1 MLQAFTETLKR
12 STSIRIVN
20 IPSTYCLHTI
30 HDIEITIIQNSIRT
44 QQIFR
49 YPPSP
54 PTENCTMVPRH
65 LRFSS
70 ARRKFDCTQFRRHGT
85 KFSRIR
91 GPRVI
96 RKLQLCRERYVNSRP
111 RQSLCTQ
118 SRHAPLPINLPPIE
132 LISILDTHPVTRP
145 CYACRNHRL
154 AEKAS
159 STDVDRTVVN

>member
-1 MLQAFTETLKR
+1 MLQAFTETLFVPPIVYSHSQYTIHILSTYHPRYRNNHNPKFDTHT
-12 STSIRIVN
+12 TSI
-20 IPSTYCLHTI
+20 
-30 HDIEITIIQNSIRT
+30 SIS
-44 QQIFR
+44 
-49 YPPSP
+49 SP

-70 ARRKFDCTQFRRHGT
+70 VRRKFDCTQFRRHGT

-111 RQSLCTQ
+111 RQSLFTQ